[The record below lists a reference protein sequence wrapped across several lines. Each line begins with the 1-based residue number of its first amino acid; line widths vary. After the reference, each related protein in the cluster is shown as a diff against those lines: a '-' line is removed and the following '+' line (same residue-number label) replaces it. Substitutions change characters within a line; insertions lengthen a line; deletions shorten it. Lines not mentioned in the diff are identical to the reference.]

1 MSISVVYWSGT
12 GNTQAMAEA
21 IGEGI
26 EENGGDIG
34 IDPCLHII
42 FYMESAIQQLIAEYL
57 LGGGKAGQQDPAQQ
71 GQGKQNPQGKNQVSG
86 GKL

>member
-1 MSISVVYWSGT
+1 
-12 GNTQAMAEA
+12 
-21 IGEGI
+21 
-26 EENGGDIG
+26 
-34 IDPCLHII
+34 
-42 FYMESAIQQLIAEYL
+42 MESAIQQLIAEYL